1 MGIRYISSSSKIAC
15 KEFLKTTPSETMRAG
30 NPRFLKFFA
39 RNLTTMKNFWTK
51 LKKPIF
57 CLAPMSDVT
66 DIAFRHILAKY
77 GKNRENQNQVVFW
90 TEFVAA
96 DGLCNKLAKKKLTH
110 LLEYSEKE
118 RPIVAQV
125 FGANPENMKKA
136 CQYIASLDFDGID
149 INMGCPDRSVVS
161 QGAGAGLIKTPA
173 LARKI
178 IQAVHEGIK
187 AAGKDIPVSVKTRV
201 GFNKEEIDT
210 WIPELLKEDI
220 SALTIHLRTAKEL
233 SLVPAKW
240 DYIKKIKKLI
250 EKSGK
255 EILLIGNGDVV
266 DIDDARRK
274 CEQFGCDGAMIGR
287 GVFGNPWFFAGCQR
301 ESLTL
306 NSMSKTPFDIISVEE
321 KLRVLIEHVQVFEKE
336 LSGPKHK
343 NFAIMKKHYKAYA
356 NGFDGAKELRV
367 KLMETEN
374 ARQVEKIINDFLK
387 KV

>member
-1 MGIRYISSSSKIAC
+1 M
-15 KEFLKTTPSETMRAG
+15 
-30 NPRFLKFFA
+30 N
-39 RNLTTMKNFWTK
+39 NLGFWGK
-51 LKKPIF
+51 LEKPFF

-77 GKNRENQNQVVFW
+77 GKNRENSKRVVFW

-110 LLEYSEKE
+110 MLKYSEKE

-178 IQAVHEGIK
+178 IQAVYEGIK
-187 AAGKDIPVSVKTRV
+187 SVGKDIPVSVKTRI

-240 DYIKKIKKLI
+240 ELLAKVKKHIQ
-250 EKSGK
+250 KSGK

-266 DIDDARRK
+266 DLDDARRK
-274 CEQFGCDGAMIGR
+274 CEQYDCDGVMIGR
-287 GVFGNPWFFAGCQR
+287 G
-301 ESLTL
+301 
-306 NSMSKTPFDIISVEE
+306 
-321 KLRVLIEHVQVFEKE
+321 
-336 LSGPKHK
+336 
-343 NFAIMKKHYKAYA
+343 
-356 NGFDGAKELRV
+356 GFW
-367 KLMETEN
+367 
-374 ARQVEKIINDFLK
+374 
-387 KV
+387 

>member
-1 MGIRYISSSSKIAC
+1 
-15 KEFLKTTPSETMRAG
+15 
-30 NPRFLKFFA
+30 
-39 RNLTTMKNFWTK
+39 MKNFWTK
-51 LKKPIF
+51 LEKPFF

-77 GKNRENQNQVVFW
+77 GKNRENQNRVVFW

-187 AAGKDIPVSVKTRV
+187 SAGKDMPVSVKTRI

-220 SALTIHLRTAKEL
+220 SALTIHLRTSKEL

-240 DYIKKIKKLI
+240 ELLEKVKKLI

-266 DIDDARRK
+266 DLKDAEEK
-274 CEQFGCDGAMIGR
+274 AEKYDCDGVMIGR
-287 GVFGNPWFFAGCQR
+287 GVFGNPWFFQDTRSSMKFSIPEGPALFPLMRPKKGAGVENFIEQ
-301 ESLTL
+301 
-306 NSMSKTPFDIISVEE
+306 SVEQ

-343 NFAIMKKHYKAYA
+343 NFATMKKHFKAYI
-356 NGFDGAKELRV
+356 NGFDGAKELRI

-374 ARQVEKIINDFLK
+374 AKQVEKIINDFLNSK
-387 KV
+387 N